1 MSNYISKVVVGGENN
16 NNNQLYYV
24 KDSEARVIIDGKQD
38 TLVSGSHIK
47 TLNNES
53 LLGSGN
59 ISITPVTNHVYVE
72 DDQQMAEAVELLLST
87 KQDTLTAGR
96 GIVINDDAVSAVTD
110 VVEQSTM
117 SASILPDVLNK
128 WTSPVNSLSI
138 TLLNGVSGKA
148 WEYMLEFTVGSSE
161 FSFTCNNIRWVDDNE
176 PDWTNGYTYQVS
188 ILNGLAVSA
197 GWANT
202 SQNN

>member
-1 MSNYISKVVVGGENN
+1 MNNYISKVVVGGENN
-16 NNNQLYYV
+16 NQLYYV
-24 KDSEARVIIDGKQD
+24 KDSEARIAIDGKQD
-38 TLVSGSHIK
+38 ALVSGSHIK

-59 ISITPVTNHVYVE
+59 ISITPVTNNVYVE

-110 VVEQSTM
+110 VVEQNAM

-128 WTSPVNSLSI
+128 WTSPINSLSI
-138 TLLNGVSGKA
+138 TLLNGVPGKA
-148 WEYMLEFTVGSSE
+148 WEYMLEFTVGNNNFV
-161 FSFTCNNIRWVDDNE
+161 FSCNNIQWVDDNE
-176 PDWTNGYTYQVS
+176 PDWTAGYTYQVS

-197 GWANT
+197 GWTNT

>member
-16 NNNQLYYV
+16 NNQLYYV
-24 KDSEARVIIDGKQD
+24 KDSEARASITGKQD

-72 DDQQMAEAVELLLST
+72 DEQQMADAVELLLST

-110 VVEQSTM
+110 VAEQ
-117 SASILPDVLNK
+117 VH
-128 WTSPVNSLSI
+128 
-138 TLLNGVSGKA
+138 
-148 WEYMLEFTVGSSE
+148 
-161 FSFTCNNIRWVDDNE
+161 
-176 PDWTNGYTYQVS
+176 
-188 ILNGLAVSA
+188 
-197 GWANT
+197 
-202 SQNN
+202 

>member
-110 VVEQSTM
+110 VVEQNAM

-128 WTSPVNSLSI
+128 WTSPVNSLSV

-161 FSFTCNNIRWVDDNE
+161 FTFTCNNIRWVDDNE

>member
-110 VVEQSTM
+110 VVEQNAM

-161 FSFTCNNIRWVDDNE
+161 FTFTCNNIRWVDDNE